1 MALHLGVVGS
11 SRGSSLGSEQEE
23 GKWFLIPGEAMLF
36 NSSLLNGESGMHS
49 RGDWGV
55 HES

>member
-11 SRGSSLGSEQEE
+11 SRGSSLGSEQAE